1 MTTPVFYCP
10 SHGAHDGIYCPGCGH
25 RHRSKGEAQVTKAIE
40 APKRCD
46 HKFVDS
52 KVCLKCGWRPFCGRL
67 KYSHDD
73 SCCPKDPN
81 RKIEDGKP

>member
-1 MTTPVFYCP
+1 MTN
-10 SHGAHDGIYCPGCGH
+10 
-25 RHRSKGEAQVTKAIE
+25 SKGETSGKA
-40 APKRCD
+40 KFCD

-52 KVCLKCGWRPFCGRL
+52 KVCLKCGWRPFCGRA

-81 RKIEDGKP
+81 RKLEESPK